1 VKIDRD
7 KRAKKRSIPNYPYN
21 RRPDFVVYYMMV
33 DMKLKKIVLAN
44 HYGFC
49 MGVKRAIKIALE
61 TGENGPGPVNVI
73 HEIVHNDAV
82 VQDLADRGIGY
93 VSKVT
98 EAPGGTVI
106 VSAHGAPPSMFQEA
120 AHRGL
125 NVVDATC
132 PLVIRI
138 HKIIRK
144 LIDNGY
150 QVVHFGDIHHHET
163 IGVIGQAPPG
173 RVQVISG
180 IDALQKLKPAGHR
193 YALTAQTTADVADF
207 KKIGARA
214 KKTFPGIEVF
224 NTICNATSQR
234 QAAILQIAPEV
245 QMMLVVGS
253 ASSANSN
260 RLRSISEAICGRAYL
275 INTADSL
282 DELWLDGVET
292 VGITAGASTPDFLVE
307 EVVSRLEVFSGG
319 TARVIRPGKK
329 TGSRKRKPVGDRPR

>member
-1 VKIDRD
+1 MADG
-7 KRAKKRSIPNYPYN
+7 
-21 RRPDFVVYYMMV
+21 
-33 DMKLKKIVLAN
+33 KLKKIILAN

-61 TGENGPGPVNVI
+61 TGGAGPGPVNVI

-82 VQDLADRGIGY
+82 VKNLADRGIGY
-93 VSKVT
+93 VSRVT

-120 AHRGL
+120 ANRGL
-125 NVVDATC
+125 KVVDATC

-138 HKIIRK
+138 HKIIHK

-150 QVVHFGDIHHHET
+150 HIIHFGDSYHVET
-163 IGVIGQAPPG
+163 IGVVGQAPPG

-180 IDALQKLKPAGHR
+180 VEGLRRLKRRRAK

-207 KKIGARA
+207 KKIEAEAR
-214 KKTFPGIEVF
+214 KIFPGIEVF
-224 NTICNATSQR
+224 NTICDATSRR
-234 QAAILQIAPEV
+234 QASVLEIAPEV
-245 QMMLVVGS
+245 ELMLVVGS
-253 ASSANSN
+253 VSSANSN

-275 INTADSL
+275 INSASAL
-282 DELWLDGVET
+282 DESWLNGVGT

-307 EVVSRLEVFSGG
+307 EVVKRLEEYSGG
-319 TARVIRPGKK
+319 AAEVIRPGKK
-329 TGSRKRKPVGDRPR
+329 VKSARPGSAP

>member
-1 VKIDRD
+1 
-7 KRAKKRSIPNYPYN
+7 
-21 RRPDFVVYYMMV
+21 MMA
-33 DMKLKKIVLAN
+33 DTKLKKIILAN

-82 VQDLADRGIGY
+82 VKDLADRGIGY
-93 VSKVT
+93 VSNVT

-106 VSAHGAPPSMFQEA
+106 VSAHGAPPSMFREA

-150 QVVHFGDIHHHET
+150 HVIHFGDIHHHET
-163 IGVIGQAPPG
+163 IGVVGQAPPG

-180 IDALQKLKPAGHR
+180 VDALHKLKPNGR
-193 YALTAQTTADVADF
+193 MYALTAQTTADVADF
-207 KKIGARA
+207 KKIGAQA
-214 KKTFPGIEVF
+214 KKIFPGIEVF

-245 QMMLVVGS
+245 QLMLVVGS

-275 INTADSL
+275 INSADAL
-282 DELWLDGVET
+282 DESWLTGIET
-292 VGITAGASTPDFLVE
+292 IGITAGASTPDFLVE

-319 TARVIRPGKK
+319 AARVIRPSKK
-329 TGSRKRKPVGDRPR
+329 IKSGMGNQQGDRRR